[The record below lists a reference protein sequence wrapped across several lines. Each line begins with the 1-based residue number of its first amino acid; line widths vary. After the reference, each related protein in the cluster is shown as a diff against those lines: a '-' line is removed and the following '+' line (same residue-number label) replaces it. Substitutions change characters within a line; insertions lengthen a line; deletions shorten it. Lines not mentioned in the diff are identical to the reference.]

1 VKFYYFF
8 VKIKYHIFHP
18 SKELIILMRRNTPL
32 QKSSSH
38 RAKPRIAR
46 RLAGNVILAC
56 VLLVAAGCHT
66 SGKKDTVTVDSA
78 NQDSRVNVIV
88 IHHTSEDFQGSL
100 NILTQPSGYPVS
112 SHYLVP
118 EPLDPSYQEGEL
130 KVYQLV
136 AEDQRAWH
144 AGSSYWKGQTKLNNV
159 SVGIEIVNETYCHRA
174 QGMAKET
181 TADWPSET
189 ICFFPDYPETQLAM
203 VIELLNG
210 ILERHPGVKPTHVVA
225 HSDIAPQR
233 KIDPGP
239 RFPWQRLYKLGIGAW
254 YDDETVIR
262 YWEAFNRRMPTV
274 LQMQQALQA
283 YGYKIDLSG
292 ELDEQTRSVL
302 RAFQHHF
309 LPYRV
314 SREFTVETAAV
325 LYALVEK
332 YYPSELE
339 PLLPGAD
346 LAAQE

>member
-1 VKFYYFF
+1 M
-8 VKIKYHIFHP
+8 P
-18 SKELIILMRRNTPL
+18 SCTATPPPFRRV
-32 QKSSSH
+32 
-38 RAKPRIAR
+38 
-46 RLAGNVILAC
+46 AGSVILAC
-56 VLLVAAGCHT
+56 VLLVAAGCGT
-66 SGKKDTVTVDSA
+66 SGKKGAVAVESA
-78 NQDSRVNVIV
+78 NQDSRVNVVV
-88 IHHTSEDFQGSL
+88 IHHTSENFQGSL
-100 NILTQPSGYPVS
+100 NILTQPSNYPVS

-118 EPLDPSYQEGEL
+118 EPLDPSYEGDEL

-136 AEDQRAWH
+136 GEDQRAWH

-174 QGMAKET
+174 ESMAKADS
-181 TADWPSET
+181 ADWPTKT
-189 ICFFPDYPETQLAM
+189 ICFFPDYPETQLAL
-203 VIELLNG
+203 VIDLVQG

-262 YWEAFNRRMPTV
+262 YWEQFNLQLPTV
-274 LQMQQALQA
+274 TQMQEALHV
-283 YGYKIDLSG
+283 YGYPIEISG
-292 ELDEQTRSVL
+292 EVDEQTRNVL

-314 SREFTVETAAV
+314 SNEFTVETAAV

-332 YYPSELE
+332 YYESELE
-339 PLLPGAD
+339 PLLPGAPVGD
-346 LAAQE
+346 PSALE